1 MRIRPLVACL
11 SCLGLAIGISRS
23 APAGGRPAWGPYR
36 GANTRPTSTE
46 QDVKDFA
53 SWGGNLLRVNGNS
66 RPLMK
71 KEPPYEFDEDAF
83 ALYDRLIDAGER
95 NGVHIVI
102 DPHTTPGTEKTTTTS
117 PNDKFWNDASY
128 HEHLVRL
135 WDKIAR
141 RYKDRKNISYD
152 LLNEPSLPNGGARGT
167 AADWNLLVRKLVKTI
182 RALDST
188 HTIIIEPP
196 TLRTPDGKYINRLDG
211 MRYLEAPPDANVV
224 YSPHIYEPHE
234 FTHQGVQ
241 GRPEPVSYPGR
252 IAGKQWD
259 RDTLE
264 KAVAPV
270 AEFQKKYGVPV
281 FIGEF
286 SAPRWRGADANRYI
300 RDVIEICEEHGWSWA
315 YHSFREADVWD
326 AEMSNEDKTD
336 RQRRPTTPRL
346 ELLKSFFQRNG
357 K

>member
-1 MRIRPLVACL
+1 MRIRPLLAWL
-11 SCLGLAIGISRS
+11 ACLGLACQI
-23 APAGGRPAWGPYR
+23 APAKGRTHWGPYR

-53 SWGGNLLRVNGNS
+53 SWGGNLLRVNGNT

-71 KEPPYEFDEDAF
+71 KEPPYDFDEDAF
-83 ALYDRLIDAGER
+83 ALYDHMIDYGEKY
-95 NGVHIVI
+95 GVHIAI
-102 DPHTTPGTEKTTTTS
+102 DPHTTPGTERTTTT
-117 PNDKFWNDASY
+117 PADKLWNDISY
-128 HEHLVRL
+128 HEHLIRL

-152 LLNEPSLPNGGARGT
+152 LLNEPGLPNGGARGT
-167 AADWNLLVRKLVKTI
+167 AADWNLLVRKLIKTI
-182 RALDST
+182 RAVDKT

-196 TLRTPDGKYINRLDG
+196 TLRTADGKRVNRLDG
-211 MRYLEAPPDANVV
+211 MRYLEAPPDGNVV

-241 GRPEPVSYPGR
+241 GAPEPVSYPGLIR
-252 IAGKQWD
+252 GKQWN
-259 RDTLE
+259 RAALE
-264 KAVAPV
+264 QAVAAV
-270 AEFQKKYGVPV
+270 VEFQKKYDVPI

-286 SAPRWRGADANRYI
+286 SAVRWKGAEANQYL

-315 YHSFREADVWD
+315 YHSFREADVWN
-326 AEMSNEDKTD
+326 AEMNNENKNDK
-336 RQRRPTTPRL
+336 QRYPSTPRL
-346 ELLKSFFQRNG
+346 ELLKSFYQRNG